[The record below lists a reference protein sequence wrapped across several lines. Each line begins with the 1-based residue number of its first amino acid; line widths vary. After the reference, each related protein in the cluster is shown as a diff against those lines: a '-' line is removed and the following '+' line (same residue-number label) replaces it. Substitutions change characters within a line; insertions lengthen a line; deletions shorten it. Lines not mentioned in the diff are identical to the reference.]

1 MKWSEVAIQD
11 LKRYSGL
18 KNSLETIPERIEALE
33 LQFTCVAGSAPD
45 KIVVQNSGQAVDDKM
60 LDNIVQRERL
70 KLTFRANKVL
80 VDLIERGLSAL
91 NDTERKVLECFYMYR
106 CRGHVER
113 LMDDLGYEK
122 TAVYEIKDRALY
134 QLTTHMYG
142 LQEY

>member
-18 KNSLETIPERIEALE
+18 KNSLDTIPKRIEALE
-33 LQFTCVAGSAPD
+33 MQFVSVGGSATD
-45 KIVVQNSGQAVDDKM
+45 KIVVQNSNQNLDDRL

-70 KLTFRANKVL
+70 HLQYRANKVL
-80 VDLIERGLSAL
+80 VDLIEIGLHAL
-91 NDTERKVLECFYMYR
+91 NETERKVLECFYVYR

-113 LMDDLGYEK
+113 LMDDLGYEQRRI
-122 TAVYEIKDRALY
+122 YQIKDEALY
-134 QLTTHMYG
+134 KFTNFLFG